1 MTFHVAGARLAAC
14 LLAVSAIVGACGS
27 VDEFQDPK
35 VSNATSDTVE
45 LFFVSGGVTT
55 SLGTIKSG
63 VTTQLTAFGQRCAV
77 GTFIARTL
85 SGAEVARRTV
95 PLCPDA
101 IWTIGP

>member
-1 MTFHVAGARLAAC
+1 MPFHVAGARLAAC
-14 LLAVSAIVGACGS
+14 LIVMSVVVGACGS
-27 VDEFQDPK
+27 ADEFHDPK

-63 VTTQLTAFGQRCAV
+63 VTTQLTAFGQKCAV

-85 SGAEVARRTV
+85 RGVEVARRTV

-101 IWTIGP
+101 IWTVGP